1 MTYSTADNAPSI
13 WQTPYIVIGR
23 ANRIIEAA
31 ESGKLTDKEEAADI
45 IAQYA
50 AEAKVARAMAHFDL
64 VRVYGKTYTAPDAPN
79 SLGIPV
85 VTTVLGSDS
94 KLIRNTVSEVYTQVI
109 KDLNEAINSKALSE
123 SSTPGYI
130 NLWAAKA
137 LLSRVYLTQGD
148 NQKSLDVAEDII
160 KNSPYKLW
168 KNEEYVGA
176 WCKISGVHSNEMLFE
191 IAITGS
197 TDWTDREGIAYLYN
211 EDGYADI
218 IATKKFLDLLNED
231 PDDVRLGVFLAPTTK
246 DFKKLYGTNTVFLN
260 KYPADGLSDLRYN
273 NVPLVRLSEVY
284 LNAAEAAAKLGNQ
297 NDKAV
302 EYLDAIVKRANPN
315 KTVKGTTVTVDRV
328 LLERRKELIGEG
340 HRFFDAMRN
349 NETVIRYTSKEDQ
362 GWQQA
367 LKEEARSFNRDFYKT
382 LLPIPQD
389 EIDANPSMK
398 DQQNTGY

>member
-176 WCKISGVHSNEMLFE
+176 WSKISGVHSNEMLFE

-302 EYLDAIVKRANPN
+302 EYLDAIVKRDNPN

>member
-1 MTYSTADNAPSI
+1 MKKEFMKKIYKSITLVAAILSLSSCGNDWLDRKPADGIPSEDAITNYNDALTARTGMYDGIQGNSNATSYYGARMFYYGEVRGEDMQTEKSGSRSQLCYDMTYSTADNAPSI

-176 WCKISGVHSNEMLFE
+176 WSKISGVHSNEMLFE

-273 NVPLVRLSEVY
+273 NVPLVRLY
-284 LNAAEAAAKLGNQ
+284 
-297 NDKAV
+297 
-302 EYLDAIVKRANPN
+302 
-315 KTVKGTTVTVDRV
+315 
-328 LLERRKELIGEG
+328 
-340 HRFFDAMRN
+340 
-349 NETVIRYTSKEDQ
+349 
-362 GWQQA
+362 
-367 LKEEARSFNRDFYKT
+367 
-382 LLPIPQD
+382 
-389 EIDANPSMK
+389 
-398 DQQNTGY
+398 